1 MKKLVCLILALA
13 MLLSLAA
20 CGSAKKEEPTPT
32 EAPAA
37 ENEPETEPEAEPET
51 EPEAEPETEPAEEGG
66 AETADVDWSGKT
78 INFYVTHSAG
88 GDTDYYARLLAQNL
102 EKVLGCTI
110 VVTNV
115 TGSNGAVCMTQYKD
129 APNED
134 GLTFICTNCGSM
146 ACNEASGITDFGYNA
161 FEPVAVY
168 GKQANQNI
176 VVRADSPFETFA
188 DFVEYASD
196 PEHAGEINLG
206 ASTGGVAYFL
216 TMVMEKFG
224 CSFNLIDI
232 GDNAERVASLL
243 GGGCDAT
250 IVTYSLVQ
258 DYVEAGELKSLC
270 AIPKSD
276 NEGNMLE
283 LPSAADVIPDLV
295 DDSVYACLAP
305 KGTDPAYVEAMNA
318 AIIEATS
325 NDEWTKTCNE
335 YSFQSPYVLSVE
347 DSIALLD
354 AQRELTMSYSDLL
367 QG

>member
-1 MKKLVCLILALA
+1 MMKKFLCACLTAVL
-13 MLLSLAA
+13 LLSLTA
-20 CGSAKKEEPTPT
+20 CGGKTSSGSGGGSTPPPASNPADEKKT
-32 EAPAA
+32 
-37 ENEPETEPEAEPET
+37 
-51 EPEAEPETEPAEEGG
+51 
-66 AETADVDWSGKT
+66 VDWAGKT

-88 GDTDYYARLLAQNL
+88 GDTDYYARLLAKKL
-102 EKVLGCTI
+102 EGYLNCTV

-146 ACNEASGITDFGYNA
+146 ACNEASGITDFGYSA

-176 VVRADSPFETFA
+176 IVRADSPFSTFA
-188 DFVEYASD
+188 EFVEYASD
-196 PEHAGEINLG
+196 PAHAGEINLG

-250 IVTYSLVQ
+250 IVTYSLVK
-258 DYVEAGELKSLC
+258 DYIEAGQLKTLC
-270 AIPKSD
+270 AIPKSN
-276 NEGNMLE
+276 NEGNMLDVA
-283 LPSAADVIPDLV
+283 SAADVIPDLV

-305 KGTDPAYVEAMNA
+305 KGTDPAYVEALNEAIRA
-318 AIIEATS
+318 ATDD
-325 NDEWTKTCNE
+325 DEWRKTCNE
-335 YSFQSPYVLSVE
+335 YSYQSPYVLNVE
-347 DSIALLD
+347 DTVALLD
-354 AQRELTMSYSDLL
+354 SQRELVMSYSDLL
-367 QG
+367 RG